1 MCIEF
6 DFGLASV
13 YTRWYRK
20 HDLWPDTVTRKATR
34 LQEFWEL
41 AVWRES
47 IWPYFFWLSL
57 LKACIF
63 DQYMSIW
70 NSSILAVIL
79 ESDFRYV
86 YASDQVVLSHKL
98 PNSLVYYEFIG
109 VCFSEILK
117 TSSLHVSWIHFTSKA
132 RIRTS
137 VAPWGCPSASTTCDF
152 SWGDSWG
159 ASTFCFD
166 DCVRSPYNN
175 SNIL

>member
-1 MCIEF
+1 MQNLCALSLILN
-6 DFGLASV
+6 GLASV
-13 YTRWYRK
+13 YTALIQK
-20 HDLWPDTVTRKATR
+20 TR
-34 LQEFWEL
+34 LVAWQSNWHEKPQDFKNSGSCFLVEF
-41 AVWRES
+41 VES
-47 IWPYFFWLSL
+47 MYFW
-57 LKACIF
+57 
-63 DQYMSIW
+63 SIW

-86 YASDQVVLSHKL
+86 YASDQVVLSLKL

-109 VCFSEILK
+109 VRFSEILK

-132 RIRTS
+132 RIQTS

-152 SWGDSWG
+152 SWGDSWVA

-166 DCVRSPYNN
+166 DCVRSPYN